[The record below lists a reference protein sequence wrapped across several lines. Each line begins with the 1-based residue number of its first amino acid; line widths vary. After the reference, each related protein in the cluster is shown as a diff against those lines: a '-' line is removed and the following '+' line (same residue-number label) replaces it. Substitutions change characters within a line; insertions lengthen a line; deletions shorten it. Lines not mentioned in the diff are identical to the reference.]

1 MGDDYMSDRYIR
13 HAPKLAAR
21 RVAGEMVILNAD
33 DSSLYVLNE
42 LGTAIWEAANGQ
54 TSLQTIV
61 DTICRDYDVDRAVAE
76 QDVDGFVTDLVHH
89 GVLQTSD
96 VPVTSEGASSQV
108 VR

>member
-1 MGDDYMSDRYIR
+1 MSDRYIG

-42 LGTAIWEAANGQ
+42 LGTAIWDAADGQ

-61 DTICRDYDVDRAVAE
+61 DSICREYDVDRAIAE
-76 QDVDGFVTDLVHH
+76 QDVDGFVTDLVQH

-96 VPVTSEGASSQV
+96 VPLTSGDAPRQV